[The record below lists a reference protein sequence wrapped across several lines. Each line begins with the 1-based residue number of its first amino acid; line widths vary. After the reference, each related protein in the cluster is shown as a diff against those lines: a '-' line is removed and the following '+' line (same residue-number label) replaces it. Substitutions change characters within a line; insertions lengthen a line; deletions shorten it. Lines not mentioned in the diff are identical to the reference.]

1 MGKTQ
6 FSLCMLA
13 VAISSCLYAEDQT
26 VIEIP
31 SQNEAQKEAAK
42 LDKIV
47 MTATRTPK
55 SIAEIAGTV
64 QNIKGEEISQQAG
77 AGRKVADILAQLVP
91 SLAPSSGT
99 SSNYGQTMRGRSVLI
114 MIDGVSQTGSRD
126 VARQLNSISPEMIDH
141 IEVISGAT
149 SIYGSGAT
157 GGIINIITKRA
168 NPDKPV
174 SFSTKLGM
182 TSADNFRADGLA
194 YEIGQT
200 ASFSTDKVNGF
211 LGANFTSR
219 GSQFDGNG
227 DRISL
232 SPWQG
237 STMDTDTLD
246 INGRL
251 GFNLT
256 DTQTLS
262 VGAQYYKDKQD
273 TDYGPDY
280 VNSVDYYRAKKG
292 WSLDKQ
298 PFTERYGVNTQY
310 QNTDFLGQ
318 TLNLEAYYRNEKS
331 RFVPYGYSA
340 DGTLVKQSQS
350 NVDFAGLR
358 STLQSDFN
366 IANRALN
373 LTYGLDYDF
382 ERDHQWSDYYLPGN
396 NGLVYTPTGQTQGQ
410 GPNTKIQNIGTFLQA
425 DYALTDNLNL
435 QAGTRYQYV
444 KADTAS
450 YLTARTPITQ
460 MPADSTHDDKV
471 LFNAG
476 AVYKINDAQQL
487 YANFS
492 QGFSY
497 PDVQR
502 VLRDVAYYT
511 LTTSG
516 IAPITVNSYELG
528 WRLNQEDDLNLGLT
542 GFYNTS
548 DKVVQFNSNRSMNVV
563 DTDQRI
569 YGAEATVNYPF
580 MKNYK
585 VGGTLGYTRGQYKDA
600 ANNWHE
606 LNSFVLSP
614 VKATLFA
621 EWNNDE
627 GYGLRVQTQTIKS
640 SDRAYKDDLELAAL
654 ASAST
659 DATFKANVE
668 NDSNSAASIK
678 GYTTMDVLVHFP
690 AYKGRV
696 DFGVYNIWNR
706 QYKTVFAQQAAVTN
720 INQYL
725 DIPAQGRTFAL
736 AYTINY

>member
-6 FSLCMLA
+6 FSLCILA

-31 SQNEAQKEAAK
+31 SQNDAQKEAAK

-99 SSNYGQTMRGRSVLI
+99 SSNYGQTMRGRNVLI

-174 SFSTKLGM
+174 SFSTKLGI

-262 VGAQYYKDKQD
+262 LGAQYYKDKQD
-273 TDYGPDY
+273 TDYG
-280 VNSVDYYRAKKG
+280 VDYA
-292 WSLDKQ
+292 
-298 PFTERYGVNTQY
+298 NT
-310 QNTDFLGQ
+310 T
-318 TLNLEAYYRNEKS
+318 
-331 RFVPYGYSA
+331 
-340 DGTLVKQSQS
+340 
-350 NVDFAGLR
+350 
-358 STLQSDFN
+358 
-366 IANRALN
+366 
-373 LTYGLDYDF
+373 
-382 ERDHQWSDYYLPGN
+382 SDYYKPL
-396 NGLVYTPTGQTQGQ
+396 
-410 GPNTKIQNIGTFLQA
+410 KEIG
-425 DYALTDNLNL
+425 
-435 QAGTRYQYV
+435 
-444 KADTAS
+444 
-450 YLTARTPITQ
+450 
-460 MPADSTHDDKV
+460 
-471 LFNAG
+471 
-476 AVYKINDAQQL
+476 
-487 YANFS
+487 
-492 QGFSY
+492 
-497 PDVQR
+497 
-502 VLRDVAYYT
+502 
-511 LTTSG
+511 
-516 IAPITVNSYELG
+516 
-528 WRLNQEDDLNLGLT
+528 
-542 GFYNTS
+542 
-548 DKVVQFNSNRSMNVV
+548 
-563 DTDQRI
+563 
-569 YGAEATVNYPF
+569 
-580 MKNYK
+580 
-585 VGGTLGYTRGQYKDA
+585 
-600 ANNWHE
+600 
-606 LNSFVLSP
+606 
-614 VKATLFA
+614 
-621 EWNNDE
+621 
-627 GYGLRVQTQTIKS
+627 
-640 SDRAYKDDLELAAL
+640 RAH
-654 ASAST
+654 
-659 DATFKANVE
+659 V
-668 NDSNSAASIK
+668 
-678 GYTTMDVLVHFP
+678 
-690 AYKGRV
+690 
-696 DFGVYNIWNR
+696 
-706 QYKTVFAQQAAVTN
+706 
-720 INQYL
+720 
-725 DIPAQGRTFAL
+725 
-736 AYTINY
+736 